1 MYIRYTQPPGDLY
14 DWYEEYLQDEEE
26 IDVKAGGG
34 HTMTI
39 GQMLNQWLTKLDW
52 FSTLFP
58 RIPVPI
64 QKQIQS
70 KLEDYAREYGTT
82 VQDMMGVEVGA
93 ANNKHRDNNRRQ
105 DEKGGGGPGRG
116 NYETNNRYQRNAG
129 EERGGGRGGGFAG
142 QRDRDGYNSGSSGA
156 NRHTED
162 KYQKSSRNSPGSRSR
177 SPARSKHYH
186 EKGGGG
192 GGGGSRDYRRRSP
205 SGDDRY
211 DSYSSSKRGG
221 DRAEDYNYDRDRDS
235 YRTSSSSHQRRY

>member
-105 DEKGGGGPGRG
+105 DEKGGPAGRG

-221 DRAEDYNYDRDRDS
+221 DRSEDYNYDRDRDS
-235 YRTSSSSHQRRY
+235 YRASSSSHQRRY

>member
-34 HTMTI
+34 QTMMI
-39 GQMLNQWLTKLDW
+39 GQMLVQWLTKLDW

-82 VQDMMGVEVGA
+82 VQDMTGVEAGA
-93 ANNKHRDNNRRQ
+93 TNNKHRDNNRRQ
-105 DEKGGGGPGRG
+105 EEKGGGCGGGGAGRG
-116 NYETNNRYQRNAG
+116 NYEANNRYQRNAAG
-129 EERGGGRGGGFAG
+129 DERGGRGGGFAG
-142 QRDRDGYNSGSSGA
+142 QRDRDGYSSGGSG
-156 NRHTED
+156 RYQE

-177 SPARSKHYH
+177 SPARSKHNHYSS
-186 EKGGGG
+186 EK
-192 GGGGSRDYRRRSP
+192 GGGSRDYRRRSP
-205 SGDDRY
+205 SADERY
-211 DSYSSSKRGG
+211 DSHSSKRGG
-221 DRAEDYNYDRDRDS
+221 DRSDDYYNDRDRDT
-235 YRTSSSSHQRRY
+235 YRTSSSSHQRRH

>member
-105 DEKGGGGPGRG
+105 DEKGGPAGRG

-156 NRHTED
+156 NRHNED

-235 YRTSSSSHQRRY
+235 YRASSSSHQRRY